1 MLPQIREYL
10 HASTFVERYLQKGP
24 MGEALARIPVKVV
37 EHGQLGVVGAA
48 SWYLQQSAA

>member
-1 MLPQIREYL
+1 
-10 HASTFVERYLQKGP
+10 

-48 SWYLQQSAA
+48 SWYLQQQSAA